1 MPKQNETKV
10 KKCKACGET
19 KPVDQFKRRLSK
31 RQSAS
36 LLRRSSV
43 VIGLLVDSV
52 RCRTCWSELKR
63 QTPLTRK
70 EILNKKQSG
79 DMKGVMAD
87 LLLKQKEEDKHKVK
101 SRKMKEYWKNKKTK
115 YLKQLEQNL
124 QQQVAK
130 YANRYHAY
138 KTTIKKETRQKNKE
152 IKQGQMFP
160 NQQPPPQNAMLEQH
174 RWNYEQARQARDEL
188 LKKAREGID
197 VEVDVV
203 IANFIKRKEKDYVGL
218 D

>member
-1 MPKQNETKV
+1 MTKENENRTKT
-10 KKCKACGET
+10 CKACGET
-19 KPVDQFKRRLSK
+19 KPIQDFKRRLSK

-36 LLRRSSV
+36 LMRRSSV
-43 VIGLLVDSV
+43 AVGLLVESV
-52 RCRTCWSELKR
+52 RCKTCWSELKR

-87 LLLKQKEEDKHKVK
+87 LLLKRKEEDKHKVK
-101 SRKMKEYWKNKKTK
+101 ARKMKEYWQNKRAT
-115 YLKQLEQNL
+115 YLKQLEHNL

-138 KTTIKKETRQKNKE
+138 KTQ
-152 IKQGQMFP
+152 QGQMSP
-160 NQQPPPQNAMLEQH
+160 TPPQNAMLEQH
-174 RWNYEQARQARDEL
+174 RWNYEQARQARDNL
-188 LKKAREGID
+188 LKKAREGFD

-203 IANFIKRKEKDYVGL
+203 IANFIKRKEKDDVGL